1 MSDQAGLSKRSCQR
15 RRHFEIKED
24 RFTVMKEATERAY
37 RNMNMKPLKHSAYL
51 RLSLLKDRTWHVDDR
66 LAALGRLT
74 ADDVRKFAP
83 TLFEK
88 VGTAEAAFFHRVTK
102 AFRMSS
108 FCL

>member
-1 MSDQAGLSKRSCQR
+1 
-15 RRHFEIKED
+15 
-24 RFTVMKEATERAY
+24 MKEATERAY

-66 LAALGRLT
+66 LAALGRLS

-88 VGTAEAAFFHRVTK
+88 VGTAEPALSVK
-102 AFRMSS
+102 WNEAFRILFFVFS
-108 FCL
+108 

>member
-1 MSDQAGLSKRSCQR
+1 
-15 RRHFEIKED
+15 
-24 RFTVMKEATERAY
+24 MKEATERAY

-66 LAALGRLT
+66 LAALGRLS

-88 VGTAEAAFFHRVTK
+88 VGTAESALSVK
-102 AFRMSS
+102 WNEAFRIPFFVFSS
-108 FCL
+108 CLFLGM